1 MTASYWDSYYISS
14 EGEEMMAQ
22 CLNHL
27 PKVIWLIDG
36 GAGFGA
42 QIFQDPNSV
51 LFHCTPLP
59 WLRKGFKIKPGDFG
73 FHNLSENSSECLT
86 SSLLR

>member
-42 QIFQDPNSV
+42 QIFQDPV
-51 LFHCTPLP
+51 LCSSTVPHCL
-59 WLRKGFKIKPGDFG
+59 G
-73 FHNLSENSSECLT
+73 
-86 SSLLR
+86 